1 MEVKMKS
8 IFLFCVF
15 LSISVI
21 FVGCNSS
28 KKESVDD
35 HDILPDDDIETSDP
49 ENDPAEDDDTVPD
62 EEEKSD
68 EEADEEDE
76 TDDFSLIQ
84 ECFGKKVLTTETVE
98 VNSHQAGYAD
108 KNYTYK
114 IRRYYDENC
123 RVKFESKYYVVQ
135 EGSLNTYKNK
145 SYKYDDKGNVTKI
158 CKMNHEGKLPTEC
171 QKFSYEFNDD
181 GTVRK
186 MCVGKSAEGREAGY
200 VRYLYDKNGRIKQ
213 KIRRSAIKE
222 TFPFFRDFSDE
233 DAEYLSE
240 DYAVVESVN
249 ISGNSVSEGIDMQ
262 ERVDYSY
269 DEKGK
274 LTEKKRYFISR
285 EFDENGNDA
294 AVYYYGYVPDYIA
307 SIDMTTKKRITYDY
321 SDGLLV
327 KSHHDFYEY
336 YMVCSGASWA
346 WREREHEK
354 EYFYDEEMRPVR
366 ITTSPD
372 ERYSVTID
380 DEWEYYPDGSLKR
393 RVEVFDDDSN
403 TNACYYYPPKA
414 VERIYDEKGRE
425 TGYNKIDYSGVYERT
440 TRTYYGN
447 SSEVK
452 HETVCDEEEKCKSY
466 SYTYEHD
473 DIGRVTEERKGYDD
487 PVDGWLEGW
496 ADYET
501 WQPVWLKQSDVTY
514 YKYTAT
520 GKLKETRAYKI
531 QRKYEDETAPES
543 VSKKRIEIYIY
554 DDKDRLIEI
563 RSASSWNEENPD
575 VESMSVQYTEYDSLD
590 RVVAD
595 NIHIYEYRG
604 DTDTKYKTWNKL
616 GSTVYKYDENG
627 NIVSEKYGRT
637 TYVYDENG
645 NIVSEKYNTGAQ
657 RYNMEI
663 EYDEDG
669 YPVSAVKDSSNDE
682 RDRKES
688 RTYSYETFRLP

>member
-1 MEVKMKS
+1 MKK
-8 IFLFCVF
+8 ILAICVI
-15 LSISVI
+15 LSISF
-21 FVGCNSS
+21 FVAGCSGS
-28 KKESVDD
+28 KKETASDSDVVTDG
-35 HDILPDDDIETSDP
+35 DIETADS
-49 ENDPAEDDDTVPD
+49 ENDASEDNEILPD
-62 EEEKSD
+62 EEERSD
-68 EEADEEDE
+68 EDSGEEADEEDE
-76 TDDFSLIQ
+76 IDDFSLTQ
-84 ECFGKKVLTTETVE
+84 DCFGKKVLTKETVD
-98 VNSHQAGYAD
+98 VNSHEAGYAD
-108 KNYTYK
+108 RNYTYQ
-114 IRRYYDENC
+114 IDRYYDENC
-123 RVKFESKYYVVQ
+123 RIKFESKYYVVQ

-145 SYKYDDKGNVTKI
+145 SYKYDDKGNVVKI
-158 CKMNHEGKLPTEC
+158 CKRTHKGTIIGKC

-186 MCVGKSAEGREAGY
+186 MCVGKLEEGRETGC
-200 VRYLYDKNGRIKQ
+200 VRYLYDKDGRIKQ
-213 KIRRSAIKE
+213 RIRRSAVKE

-233 DAEYLSE
+233 VAEYLSE

-249 ISGNSVSEGIDMQ
+249 INGETVSEGIEMQ
-262 ERVDYSY
+262 ERVDYFY

-274 LTEKKRYFISR
+274 LTEKQRHFISK

-321 SDGLLV
+321 SDGLLL

-346 WREREHEK
+346 WRNREHEK
-354 EYFYDEEMRPVR
+354 EYFYDEKMRPVR

-393 RVEVFDDDSN
+393 RVETLDDDDN

-414 VERIYDEKGRE
+414 VERIYDKKGRE

-440 TRTYYGN
+440 TRTYYDN
-447 SSEVK
+447 SSEIK
-452 HETVCDEEEKCKSY
+452 KETVCNNEEKCKSY

-473 DIGRVTEERKGYDD
+473 GLGRMTEKRKEYDD
-487 PVDGWLEGW
+487 PV
-496 ADYET
+496 
-501 WQPVWLKQSDVTY
+501 QVWVEIYTSEWKKQVDVTY

-520 GKLKETRAYKI
+520 GKLKESRAYEI
-531 QRKYEDETAPES
+531 LRDYYDETAAES

-554 DDKDRLIEI
+554 DEKDRLIEI
-563 RSASSWNEENPD
+563 RSASSWDEENPD
-575 VESMSVQYTEYDSLD
+575 TGSMSVQYTEYDSLG
-590 RVVAD
+590 RIVAD
-595 NIHIYEYRG
+595 NNHVYEYRG
-604 DTDTKYKTWNKL
+604 DTGTRYKTWNKK
-616 GSTVYKYDENG
+616 GK
-627 NIVSEKYGRT
+627 T

-645 NIVSEKYNTGAQ
+645 NLVSEKYNKGAQ

-682 RDRKES
+682 RDRTET
-688 RTYSYETFRLP
+688 RTYSYETF

>member
-1 MEVKMKS
+1 MKS

-158 CKMNHEGKLPTEC
+158 CKRNHEGKLTGEC

-181 GTVRK
+181 GTVKK
-186 MCVGKSAEGREAGY
+186 MCAGKLEEGRESGC
-200 VRYLYDKNGRIKQ
+200 VSYLYDKNGRIMQ
-213 KIRRSAIKE
+213 RIRRSAVKE

-240 DYAVVESVN
+240 DYAVAESV
-249 ISGNSVSEGIDMQ
+249 SVSGKTLSEELDMQ
-262 ERVDYSY
+262 ERVDYFY
-269 DEKGK
+269 DEKGNVA
-274 LTEKKRYFISR
+274 EKKRYFIYN

-294 AVYYYGYVPDYIA
+294 AVYYYGYIPYYMT
-307 SIDMTTKKRITYDY
+307 SIDMTAKKRITYDY
-321 SDGLLV
+321 SDGLLL
-327 KSHHDFYEY
+327 KSHHNVYAY
-336 YMVCSGASWA
+336 YMTCSNAAWSWHK
-346 WREREHEK
+346 REYEK

-372 ERYSVTID
+372 ERNLVSID
-380 DEWEYYPDGSLKR
+380 EEREYYSDGSLKR
-393 RVEVFDDDSN
+393 KVTTFDDDGI
-403 TNACYYYPPKA
+403 TNGCSYYNPKA
-414 VERIYDEKGRE
+414 EERIYDEKGRE
-425 TGYNKIDYSGVYERT
+425 TGYNKIDYSGEVYEAT
-440 TRTYYGN
+440 TRTFYDN

-466 SYTYEHD
+466 SYTYKHD
-473 DIGRVTEERKGYDD
+473 DLGRITEKRKEYDD
-487 PVDGWLEGW
+487 PVSRYDE
-496 ADYET
+496 Y
-501 WQPVWLKQSDVTY
+501 WQPVALKRVDVTY
-514 YKYTAT
+514 YKYTET
-520 GKLKETRAYKI
+520 GKLKESRTYEIYRD
-531 QRKYEDETAPES
+531 YEDETAPES
-543 VSKKRIEIYIY
+543 VSKQRIEIYIY
-554 DDKDRLIEI
+554 DEKDRLVKV
-563 RSASSWNEENPD
+563 RSNHYWDDDDLDNPD
-575 VESMSVQYTEYDSLD
+575 IGSWSVQYTEYDSLD
-590 RVVAD
+590 RVVGD
-595 NIHIYEYRG
+595 NSHIYEYRG
-604 DTDTKYKTWNKL
+604 DTDMRYKTWNRW
-616 GSTVYKYDENG
+616 GSTVLKYDEKG
-627 NIVSEKYGRT
+627 NL
-637 TYVYDENG
+637 
-645 NIVSEKYNTGAQ
+645 VSEKYNNSVQ
-657 RYNMEI
+657 QYKMEI

-682 RDRKES
+682 RDRKEI
-688 RTYSYETFRLP
+688 RTYSYETF

>member
-1 MEVKMKS
+1 MKK
-8 IFLFCVF
+8 ILAICVL
-15 LSISVI
+15 LSISLLVA
-21 FVGCNSS
+21 GCGSP
-28 KKESVDD
+28 KKETVSDSDVF
-35 HDILPDDDIETSDP
+35 PDGDIETADP
-49 ENDPAEDDDTVPD
+49 ENDVSEDNDIVPD

-68 EEADEEDE
+68 EETDDDEEDE
-76 TDDFSLIQ
+76 IDDFVVAQ
-84 ECFGKKVLTTETVE
+84 ECLGKRLLVKETVN
-98 VNSHQAGYAD
+98 VDTHKTGYARM
-108 KNYTYK
+108 NYTYK
-114 IRRYYDENC
+114 IKRYYDENC
-123 RVKFESKYYVVQ
+123 RVKFESKYYIDPDVKVNRRQ
-135 EGSLNTYKNK
+135 NR
-145 SYKYDDKGNVTKI
+145 SYKYDEKGNIVKI
-158 CKMNHEGKLPTEC
+158 CQLTSEGDLKGEC
-171 QKFSYEFNDD
+171 QTFSYEFNDD

-186 MCVGKSAEGREAGY
+186 MCVGKLEEGRETGC
-200 VRYLYDKNGRIKQ
+200 VSYLYDKDGRIKQ
-213 KIRRSAIKE
+213 RIRRSAVKE

-240 DYAVVESVN
+240 DYAVVESVK
-249 ISGNSVSEGIDMQ
+249 IKGDPVSEGIDMQ
-262 ERVDYSY
+262 ERVDYFY
-269 DEKGK
+269 DSKGK
-274 LTEKKRYFISR
+274 LTEKKRYFISK

-321 SDGLLV
+321 SEGLLL

-346 WREREHEK
+346 WRKREHEK

-380 DEWEYYPDGSLKR
+380 DEWEYYPEGSLKR
-393 RVEVFDDDSN
+393 RVETLDDDSN

-425 TGYNKIDYSGVYERT
+425 TGYNKIDFSGVYERT
-440 TRTYYGN
+440 TRTFYDN
-447 SSEVK
+447 SSEIK
-452 HETVCDEEEKCKSY
+452 HETVCDDEEKCKSY
-466 SYTYEHD
+466 SYTHEHD
-473 DIGRVTEERKGYDD
+473 GIGRVTKKSKEYDD
-487 PVDGWLEGW
+487 PVLVDFFDEYGFYTGKWE
-496 ADYET
+496 
-501 WQPVWLKQSDVTY
+501 KQVDVTY

-520 GKLKETRAYKI
+520 GKLKESRAYTI
-531 QRKYEDETAPES
+531 QRDYEDETAPETT
-543 VSKKRIEIYIY
+543 SKKRIEIYIY

-575 VESMSVQYTEYDSLD
+575 IGSMSVQYTEYDSLG

-595 NIHIYEYRG
+595 NNHIYEYRG
-604 DTDTKYKTWNKL
+604 DTGTKYKTWNKW

-627 NIVSEKYGRT
+627 NL
-637 TYVYDENG
+637 
-645 NIVSEKYNTGAQ
+645 VSEKYNKGAQ

-682 RDRKES
+682 RDRTET
-688 RTYSYETFRLP
+688 RTYSYETF

>member
-1 MEVKMKS
+1 MKK
-8 IFLFCVF
+8 IFTIYAL
-15 LSISVI
+15 LSILF
-21 FVGCNSS
+21 FVAGCGGS
-28 KKESVDD
+28 KKETVNDSDAV
-35 HDILPDDDIETSDP
+35 PDDDIETSDP
-49 ENDPAEDDDTVPD
+49 ENDPADDDIVPD
-62 EEEKSD
+62 EDEKSD
-68 EEADEEDE
+68 EEADEEDG

-84 ECFGKKVLTTETVE
+84 ECFGKKVLTKETVE

-108 KNYTYK
+108 RNYTYVIK
-114 IRRYYDENC
+114 RYYDGNC
-123 RVKFESKYYVVQ
+123 RIKFESKYYVVQ

-171 QKFSYEFNDD
+171 QRFSYEFNDD

-186 MCVGKSAEGREAGY
+186 MCVGKSAEEREAGC
-200 VRYLYDKNGRIKQ
+200 VRYLYDKNGRIRQ
-213 KIRRSAIKE
+213 RIRRSAVKE

-240 DYAVVESVN
+240 DYAVVESVK
-249 ISGNSVSEGIDMQ
+249 IKGDPVSEGIDMQ
-262 ERVDYSY
+262 ERVDYFY
-269 DEKGK
+269 DSKGK
-274 LTEKKRYFISR
+274 ITEKKRYFISK

-294 AVYYYGYVPDYIA
+294 AVYYYGYVPAWVA

-321 SDGLLV
+321 SEGLLL

-346 WREREHEK
+346 WRNREHEK
-354 EYFYDEEMRPVR
+354 EYFYDEKMRPVM

-380 DEWEYYPDGSLKR
+380 DEWEYYPDDSLKR
-393 RVEVFDDDSN
+393 RVETLDDDSN

-425 TGYNKIDYSGVYERT
+425 TGYNKIDFSGVYERT
-440 TRTYYGN
+440 TRTFYDN
-447 SSEVK
+447 SSEIK

-473 DIGRVTEERKGYDD
+473 GIGRVTKKSKEYDD
-487 PVDGWLEGW
+487 PVLVDFFDEYGFYTGKWE
-496 ADYET
+496 
-501 WQPVWLKQSDVTY
+501 KQVDVTY

-520 GKLKETRAYKI
+520 GKLKESRAYTI
-531 QRKYEDETAPES
+531 QRDYEDETAPETT
-543 VSKKRIEIYIY
+543 SKKRIEIYIY

-575 VESMSVQYTEYDSLD
+575 IGSMSVQYTEYDSLG

-595 NIHIYEYRG
+595 NNHIYEYRG
-604 DTDTKYKTWNKL
+604 DTGIKYKTWNKR

-627 NIVSEKYGRT
+627 NL
-637 TYVYDENG
+637 
-645 NIVSEKYNTGAQ
+645 VSEKYNKGAQ
-657 RYNMEI
+657 RYDMEI

-682 RDRKES
+682 RDRTEI
-688 RTYSYETFRLP
+688 RTYSYETFRLQ